1 MHMDMSGKPFHARIY
16 RKHAA
21 PQDRDAEF
29 VRACTVEMHMGILE
43 EPFYPRIYRRNATP
57 QKLAARFVRRSRNAH
72 WHVTG
77 AISCK
82 NLQEKSRDQSAYPD
96 LTPALT
102 PTARTPQCT
111 DTVWGIQ
118 PLRMMDRS
126 RTWCLSP
133 QNVHQ
138 YPLDDQR
145 AAEPPV
151 ASCSAF
157 SELSEAWNA
166 RLAQPAASVG
176 AKGRRCF
183 GRGRPWY
190 SSGGRVDVSLYLFMY
205 MYIYICS
212 YSYIY
217 IISTYR

>member
-82 NLQEKSRDQSAYPD
+82 NLQEKSRGSERVPWSNPGLNPYRKNPSVYRHC
-96 LTPALT
+96 LGNTTPKNDGSFPHLMFISSKC
-102 PTARTPQCT
+102 PSIPSGWPARCGTT
-111 DTVWGIQ
+111 
-118 PLRMMDRS
+118 R
-126 RTWCLSP
+126 CL
-133 QNVHQ
+133 
-138 YPLDDQR
+138 L
-145 AAEPPV
+145 
-151 ASCSAF
+151 
-157 SELSEAWNA
+157 
-166 RLAQPAASVG
+166 
-176 AKGRRCF
+176 
-183 GRGRPWY
+183 
-190 SSGGRVDVSLYLFMY
+190 
-205 MYIYICS
+205 
-212 YSYIY
+212 
-217 IISTYR
+217 